1 MVQAVIQEGIS
12 GSSGEND
19 PKEKTKNAND
29 QKVKKGDRFPPLAKT
44 LNMACNLFFPDEIQK
59 SWTLL
64 SRTRE
69 INL

>member
-44 LNMACNLFFPDEIQK
+44 
-59 SWTLL
+59 
-64 SRTRE
+64 
-69 INL
+69 